1 MSPGQDAAPASGE
14 GPGPKRGLGPLL
26 LMLAIFAT
34 PVLAAWFLYFNPE
47 YLPSGRSNLGELITP
62 VIALPADLDLVIPA
76 GAPLDRGVLAGKWTL
91 VYLAGGGC
99 ADPCRARLRDLRQI
113 RLALG
118 DGSLSTERLLILTD
132 PAAQGLGAELA
143 QQFGGMQVALT
154 DAAGGERLLEILG
167 QGDAALDR
175 VYILDPMGN
184 LMMRYA
190 PDAPAKHTLNDM
202 GRLIKASK
210 NWIKGAGYGH
220 K

>member
-1 MSPGQDAAPASGE
+1 
-14 GPGPKRGLGPLL
+14 
-26 LMLAIFAT
+26 MLAIFAA

-47 YLPSGRSNLGELITP
+47 YLPSGRSNLGELISP
-62 VIALPADLDLVIPA
+62 VVPIPADLALITPA
-76 GAPLDRGVLAGKWTL
+76 GAPLDREALAGKWTL
-91 VYLAGGGC
+91 VFLAGRDC
-99 ADPCRARLRDLRQI
+99 PDPCPSRLRVLRQI

-118 DGSLSTERLLILTD
+118 DASLSTERLLIMTEPGGQAAGERLARDFNGMHVGITD
-132 PAAQGLGAELA
+132 TP
-143 QQFGGMQVALT
+143 
-154 DAAGGERLLEILG
+154 GGERLLDLLG
-167 QGDAALDR
+167 QGDAALGR

-190 PDAPAKHTLNDM
+190 PNAPAKDTLKDM